1 MSIIIFSKP
10 VHSGKTTELI
20 LWCNQQKNKGGIL
33 MPDIN
38 GKRKMIDVRTS
49 EIFEAEAD
57 SDNPGNE
64 TLINIGR
71 YNFYASSFEKANSI
85 ILNELILAPGWIVI
99 DEVGSLEMQAGGFLP
114 ALKKIIPIYQDESCK
129 QRLLL
134 VIRDSLVQPV
144 LDFFEIKNPAIIN
157 TMQGIEFI

>member
-1 MSIIIFSKP
+1 
-10 VHSGKTTELI
+10 
-20 LWCNQQKNKGGIL
+20 
-33 MPDIN
+33 MPDIK

-57 SDNPGNE
+57 ADNPGNE

-85 ILNELILAPGWIVI
+85 ILNELIVAPDWLVI
-99 DEVGSLEMQAGGFLP
+99 DEVGRLEMQAGGFFP
-114 ALKKIIPIYQDESCK
+114 ALKKIIPIYRDESCK

-144 LDFFEIKNPAIIN
+144 LNFFEIKNPAIIN